1 MEVIKAM
8 LTQIPTLRASMADIE
23 IQSVAGAKSHDELT
37 GRDAA
42 EQHPISAI
50 TGLCEALHDK
60 LSEAELTAAVDSAL
74 LQAKE
79 SGEFDGADGKNGVDG
94 KDGADGKDGV
104 DGKDGISPT
113 VSVSKSGKT
122 TTITITDAAGTKTAT
137 VMDGE
142 DGSTG
147 EGGGYTPVKGVD
159 YFTEE
164 DKEEFVDLV
173 LAALPTWTGGSY

>member
-1 MEVIKAM
+1 MKK
-8 LTQIPTLRASMADIE
+8 LTSII
-23 IQSVAGAKSHDELT
+23 
-37 GRDAA
+37 
-42 EQHPISAI
+42 
-50 TGLCEALHDK
+50 
-60 LSEAELTAAVDSAL
+60 LTAVLLFSMVACAAGESAYEIAVRNGFEGTETEWLASL
-74 LQAKE
+74 K
-79 SGEFDGADGKNGVDG
+79 GADGRDG
-94 KDGADGKDGV
+94 IDGV